1 MTEIDTREL
10 RHCLG
15 RYATGIA
22 VVTASDSQGNP
33 FGITVNSF
41 ASVSLDPPLI
51 LWSLGKDSGSFE
63 IFSVVQHYAVHV
75 LHSGQQ
81 PLSDLFSA
89 NREDRFSGIS
99 YQCGTDDTPLL
110 DDYYARFECQIEH
123 RYEGG
128 DHLILV
134 GRVLAFDGRDGEPL
148 IYHGGSYKP
157 LP

>member
-1 MTEIDTREL
+1 MMAIDTRHL

-15 RYATGIA
+15 KYATGIA
-22 VVTASDSQGNP
+22 VVTASDSRGDP
-33 FGITVNSF
+33 YGITVNSF

-51 LWSLGKDSGSFE
+51 LWSLGKDNSNFKV
-63 IFSVVQHYAVHV
+63 FSVAQHFAVHV

-81 PLSDLFSA
+81 QLSDLFSA
-89 NREDRFSGIS
+89 NRENRFSEIS
-99 YQCGTDDTPLL
+99 YQCGAGNTPLL
-110 DDYYARFECQIEH
+110 DDYYARFECQAEH

-134 GRVLAFDGRDGEPL
+134 GLVLDFEGQDGVPL
-148 IYHGGSYKP
+148 IYHGGGYKT